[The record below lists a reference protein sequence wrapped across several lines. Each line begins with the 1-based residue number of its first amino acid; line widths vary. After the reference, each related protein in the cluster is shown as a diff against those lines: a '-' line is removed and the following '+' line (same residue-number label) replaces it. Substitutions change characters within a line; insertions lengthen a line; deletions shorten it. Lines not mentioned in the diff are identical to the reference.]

1 MAFNRERMLFSK
13 APKDVE
19 IKVSLPCTICNRL
32 NNTECGEGHDGGVEV
47 VPIQVIGIPW
57 AKLNYIKSQCV
68 SYNDKQETQFDG
80 QQYINECLKIMVV
93 DAPWGATD
101 DIFLLQVGSI
111 LGAELEK
118 LIPSAYG
125 ANDEEEESVSDIKKE

>member
-68 SYNDKQETQFDG
+68 SFDDKQQTHFDS
-80 QQYINECLKIMVV
+80 QQYVAECLKVMIVN
-93 DAPWGATD
+93 APWGATD
-101 DIFLLQVGSI
+101 DIFLIQVDGP

-125 ANDEEEESVSDIKKE
+125 EQEDNQE